1 MKKALVDSKYKLQKF
16 PGKGGWT
23 YVVISEIPKD
33 QHAHFGM
40 VRVKGKIDNYE
51 IKQYNLMPMS
61 GGTLFLP
68 IKAGI
73 RKIINKKRAILF
85 ISFCIL
91 IIHRLRYRELE
102 ICLRDEPS
110 AYKTFM
116 SYTDSEKKAF
126 IDWIY
131 SAKREETKISRI
143 AKTMKKLQ
151 RKLRLYDIENNNS
164 AERTCSCQKP
174 SFRMEP
180 FSCYT
185 NWVVTAE

>member
-1 MKKALVDSKYKLQKF
+1 MKKALVDNKYKLQKF

-73 RKIINKKRAILF
+73 RKIINKREGDSVHIILYPDNSPVE
-85 ISFCIL
+85 IPA
-91 IIHRLRYRELE
+91 ELE

-110 AYKTFM
+110 AYETFM

-143 AKTMKKLQ
+143 AITMHKLQ
-151 RKLRLYDIENNNS
+151 RKQKLYDIE
-164 AERTCSCQKP
+164 K
-174 SFRMEP
+174 
-180 FSCYT
+180 
-185 NWVVTAE
+185 

>member
-1 MKKALVDSKYKLQKF
+1 MKLKKALVDSKYKLQKF

-68 IKAGI
+68 IKADI
-73 RKIINKKRAILF
+73 RKIINKREGDSVHTILYADNSPVE
-85 ISFCIL
+85 IPA
-91 IIHRLRYRELE
+91 ELE

-110 AYKTFM
+110 AYETFM

-143 AKTMKKLQ
+143 AKTMYKLQ
-151 RKLRLYDIENNNS
+151 RKLRLYDLE
-164 AERTCSCQKP
+164 K
-174 SFRMEP
+174 
-180 FSCYT
+180 
-185 NWVVTAE
+185 

>member
-1 MKKALVDSKYKLQKF
+1 MKLKKALVDSKYKLQKF

-51 IKQYNLMPMS
+51 IKQYNLMPMA

-68 IKAGI
+68 IKAAI
-73 RKIINKKRAILF
+73 RKIINKREGDSVHIILYPDNSAVE
-85 ISFCIL
+85 IPVD
-91 IIHRLRYRELE
+91 LE
-102 ICLRDEPS
+102 ICLRDEPT
-110 AYKTFM
+110 AYETFM
-116 SYTDSEKKAF
+116 GYSDSEKKAF

-143 AKTMKKLQ
+143 AKTLHKLQ
-151 RKLRLYDIENNNS
+151 RKQKLFDIE
-164 AERTCSCQKP
+164 R
-174 SFRMEP
+174 
-180 FSCYT
+180 
-185 NWVVTAE
+185 

>member
-1 MKKALVDSKYKLQKF
+1 MKLKKALVDNKYKLQKF

-51 IKQYNLMPMS
+51 IKQYNLMPMA

-73 RKIINKKRAILF
+73 RKIINKREGDSVHIILYPDNSTVE
-85 ISFCIL
+85 IPA
-91 IIHRLRYRELE
+91 ELE

-110 AYKTFM
+110 AYETFM

-143 AKTMKKLQ
+143 AKTMYKLQ
-151 RKLRLYDIENNNS
+151 RKLRLYDLE
-164 AERTCSCQKP
+164 K
-174 SFRMEP
+174 
-180 FSCYT
+180 
-185 NWVVTAE
+185 